1 MVWLVFGLL
10 GCGWAW
16 GLAKWHREW
25 LNSMM
30 YMITGIV
37 LNIILKSW
45 VASESGR
52 QLAEDRKIGALELLL
67 STPLTVR
74 DILHGQLLALKRQ
87 FFGPLV
93 LTLVVGTLFLWGALQ
108 EPGAEEDRTMWRLFW
123 IGGMIMLVA
132 DLLALYWVGMWQ
144 ALIAKNPNRAA
155 SGGVARILILPPGL
169 WALVILIAF
178 LNSVNGGEQ
187 PGLKFLVGTWLG
199 LSLAADLFFSARA
212 RHKLLTQFRF
222 AAAQRYTPRAG
233 FWRRLFTGGEV
244 APASEVK

>member
-1 MVWLVFGLL
+1 LL

-45 VASESGR
+45 VASEAGR

-74 DILHGQLLALKRQ
+74 EILHGQLLALKRQ
-87 FFGPLV
+87 FIGPLV
-93 LTLVVGTLFLWGALQ
+93 LTFVVGGIFLWATLQ
-108 EPGAEEDRTMWRLFW
+108 DPGSEDERSMWRLFW
-123 IGGMIMLVA
+123 IGGMIMLLM

-144 ALIAKNPNRAA
+144 ALTARNPHRAA
-155 SGGVARILILPPGL
+155 SGGVARILILPPIL
-169 WALVILIAF
+169 WAVIVLLSI
-178 LNSVNGGEQ
+178 LSTMTGGDT
-187 PGLKFLVGTWLG
+187 PTGKFYLGLWLG
-199 LSLAADLFFSARA
+199 LSLAADLFFSATSRY
-212 RHKLLTQFRF
+212 RLLTEFR
-222 AAAQRYTPRAG
+222 
-233 FWRRLFTGGEV
+233 V
-244 APASEVK
+244 